1 MFSTTAV
8 IITISVVFGII
19 GICLAI
25 FIPLYVINEKYKK
38 FVLEHSEALKE
49 LDKINRHYN
58 FNIIR
63 NCNLESSYD
72 NENYFDMI
80 SPKDYLIYQLVEIQK
95 TVFNAMN
102 DTYGNKIMYEK
113 YQQDIEEKCKFESFD
128 TNQIPKNKKRLSKV
142 EKNLFSERKKEPQT
156 EYFISVFLKLTDLN
170 GRYLR
175 SKHDLFYSNEIRSL
189 IGRVNNKRG
198 NFYLDE
204 QIWNAIVRV
213 ERGKVSNKLRF
224 AIYARDGN
232 RCRICG
238 RKTDDLEID
247 HIIPIA
253 KGGKST
259 YDNLQTLCHRCNKKK
274 GDKII

>member
-1 MFSTTAV
+1 MTAV

-25 FIPLYVINEKYKK
+25 FIPLSVVNKKYRK
-38 FVLEHSEALKE
+38 FILEHSDALKE

-63 NCNLESSYD
+63 SYNLENSYD
-72 NENYFDMI
+72 NENFFDMI
-80 SPKDYLIYQLVEIQK
+80 STKDYLIYQLVEIQK
-95 TVFNAMN
+95 PVLNAMN

-113 YQQDIEEKCKFESFD
+113 YRQDIKERCKFESFD
-128 TNQIPKNKKRLSKV
+128 TNQTPKNKKRLSKV
-142 EKNLFSERKKEPQT
+142 EKNLFLERTKDPQT
-156 EYFISVFLKLTDLN
+156 EFFIHVFLKLTDLN

-189 IGRVNNKRG
+189 IGRINNKRG

-204 QIWNAIVRV
+204 QIWSAIAKV

-247 HIIPIA
+247 HIIPIS

-259 YDNLQTLCHRCNKKK
+259 YGNLQTLCHRCNKAK
-274 GDKII
+274 GDTII